1 MQESLQNNIL
11 PKCSVCQSILEVK
24 RFSFEEFEQQKHA
37 TLMEPTNFSLANG
50 EKREHVEVEME
61 NPKKK
66 QKIDV
71 LPIIEQN
78 KDFKILEPGA
88 KGKRFPVQ
96 CLICS
101 RSVHA
106 KSRIVIFDLV
116 RQSSMQYFNQHLNA
130 ANHLHAKM
138 KKEVKDE
145 NSFPQAKGKLSQCL
159 CKGYIV
165 APSSNGIVGK
175 LHKSFSTYATYT
187 QLADSKLTQHLYSYD
202 LNEKV
207 YTIRHK
213 SCKKT
218 FPCPVEAPLAIC

>member
-37 TLMEPTNFSLANG
+37 TSMEPTNFSLANG

-101 RSVHA
+101 RSA
-106 KSRIVIFDLV
+106 
-116 RQSSMQYFNQHLNA
+116 
-130 ANHLHAKM
+130 
-138 KKEVKDE
+138 
-145 NSFPQAKGKLSQCL
+145 
-159 CKGYIV
+159 
-165 APSSNGIVGK
+165 
-175 LHKSFSTYATYT
+175 
-187 QLADSKLTQHLYSYD
+187 
-202 LNEKV
+202 
-207 YTIRHK
+207 
-213 SCKKT
+213 
-218 FPCPVEAPLAIC
+218 